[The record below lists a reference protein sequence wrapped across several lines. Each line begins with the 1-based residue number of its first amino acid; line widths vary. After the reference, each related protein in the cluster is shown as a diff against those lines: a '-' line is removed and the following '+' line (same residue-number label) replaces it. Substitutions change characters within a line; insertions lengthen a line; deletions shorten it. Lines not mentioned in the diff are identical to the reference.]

1 MKQVTSILDDKLQ
14 SLVCCLPRRYGDDSG
29 NLLMTNVDL
38 HSHVIP
44 PAILDAAKQDPHRFG
59 ITVTERNG
67 KLFLDRPGHRS
78 IPVSQAFH
86 DVEAKIEG
94 MDRMRIDISAISV
107 APPAFFYSLSPEAGL
122 AAARINNDGIAQMV
136 AAHPAR
142 LRGMA
147 TLPMQDPDAAIV
159 ELERVVKT
167 YGFKAVQLGTSI
179 EGRQLSDPSF
189 RAVLKSIAQLKCLL
203 FTHPYTCVAEGGMD
217 AYNLMI
223 LMGYPLDTT
232 IMVAHLMLSG
242 TLDELPD
249 LQILIPHGGGFI
261 PYQIGRIA
269 HGYKMHSDLRSRC
282 KTPPDQLLKR
292 FYFDALTHSGQS
304 VRHLIET
311 VGADRIVIGTD
322 HPYDAGLDQPVAA
335 VEAIPN
341 LTDEERHLICGG
353 NALRLLGED
362 K

>member
-1 MKQVTSILDDKLQ
+1 MA
-14 SLVCCLPRRYGDDSG
+14 
-29 NLLMTNVDL
+29 NVDL

-44 PAILDAAKQDPHRFG
+44 PAIIDAAKKDPHRFG
-59 ITVTERNG
+59 ITVTERDG
-67 KLFLDRPGHRS
+67 KLFLDRPGHRA
-78 IPVSQAFH
+78 IPVSQAFY
-86 DVEAKIEG
+86 DVEAKIDA
-94 MDRMRIDISAISV
+94 MNRMKVDISALSV

-147 TLPMQDPDAAIV
+147 TLPMQDADAAIV

-167 YGFKAVQLGTSI
+167 YGFKAVNLAHI

-189 RAVLKSIAQLKCLL
+189 RAVLKTIAQLKCLL
-203 FTHPYTCVAEGGMD
+203 FAHPYTCVAKGGMD

-223 LMGYPLDTT
+223 LLGYPLDTT
-232 IMVAHLMLSG
+232 IMVVHLMLSG
-242 TLDELPD
+242 ALDELPD
-249 LQILIPHGGGFI
+249 LQILIPHGGGLFPI
-261 PYQIGRIA
+261 RSGASPT
-269 HGYKMHSDLRSRC
+269 GYKMHSDLRNKCR

-322 HPYDAGLDQPVAA
+322 HPYDAGLDQPIAA
-335 VEAIPN
+335 LEFNSRI
-341 LTDEERHLICGG
+341 
-353 NALRLLGED
+353 
-362 K
+362 

>member
-1 MKQVTSILDDKLQ
+1 
-14 SLVCCLPRRYGDDSG
+14 
-29 NLLMTNVDL
+29 MTNVDL

-44 PAILDAAKQDPHRFG
+44 PAILDAAKKDPHRFG
-59 ITVTERNG
+59 ITVMDRNG

-78 IPVSQAFH
+78 IPVSQSFY
-86 DVEAKIEG
+86 DVEAKIEA
-94 MDRMRIDISAISV
+94 MDRMKIDLSALSV

-136 AAHPAR
+136 GAHPAR

-147 TLPMQDPDAAIV
+147 TLPMQDPDAAIT

-167 YGFKAVQLGTSI
+167 HGFKAVQLGTSI
-179 EGRQLSDPSF
+179 EGKQLSDPAF
-189 RAVLKSIAQLKCLL
+189 RPLLKTIAQLKCLL
-203 FTHPYTCVAEGGMD
+203 FAHPYTCVAKGGMD

-223 LMGYPLDTT
+223 LMGYPMDTT

-242 TLDELPD
+242 ALDELPD
-249 LQILIPHGGGFI
+249 LQILIPHGGGFM

-269 HGYKMHSDLRSRC
+269 HGYKMHADLRDKC

-292 FYFDALTHSGQS
+292 FYFDGLTHSGQS

-335 VEAIPN
+335 VDEIPN
-341 LTDEERHLICGG
+341 ITDEERDLICGR
-353 NALRLLGED
+353 NALRLLGESR
-362 K
+362 